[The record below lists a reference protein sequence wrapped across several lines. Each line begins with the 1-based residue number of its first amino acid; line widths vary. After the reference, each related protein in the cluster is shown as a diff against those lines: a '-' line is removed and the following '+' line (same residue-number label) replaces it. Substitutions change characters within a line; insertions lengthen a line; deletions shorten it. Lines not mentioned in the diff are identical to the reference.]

1 MNSIKE
7 AYMDVKYGV
16 NSLLVKIGFSSMMP
30 ENTREGMLIQVPIKK
45 EMMLA
50 V

>member
-1 MNSIKE
+1 
-7 AYMDVKYGV
+7 
-16 NSLLVKIGFSSMMP
+16 MMP

-45 EMMLA
+45 EMMLT